1 MNPITKIFL
10 DGIPEPKRN
19 MFPMERVNNR
29 WRDGARLLSGFIN
42 MGNTCFLNSSLQC
55 LLHTPALYNIL
66 ITLNNNNRQD
76 QHKFDSLTA
85 LAKILRQSQNQ
96 GPKHPMRPAEVV
108 YNIKK
113 IGSHFMHGRQECAH
127 EFTRLF
133 MDSLL
138 RSSVNGKGK
147 LDKYEEATTLPHRI
161 FGGWT
166 RSRVTCMNCRHN
178 SDTYESFLDM
188 PLEIKVGSTTT

>member
-1 MNPITKIFL
+1 MLRYCRKYYITFEGYYVTFEGYYVTFL
-10 DGIPEPKRN
+10 
-19 MFPMERVNNR
+19 F
-29 WRDGARLLSGFIN
+29 S
-42 MGNTCFLNSSLQC
+42 
-55 LLHTPALYNIL
+55 
-66 ITLNNNNRQD
+66 D
-76 QHKFDSLTA
+76 QHKFDCLTA

-188 PLEIKVGSTTT
+188 PLEIKVCSRKTIT

>member
-1 MNPITKIFL
+1 MLRYCRKYYVTFVSYYVTFL
-10 DGIPEPKRN
+10 
-19 MFPMERVNNR
+19 F
-29 WRDGARLLSGFIN
+29 S
-42 MGNTCFLNSSLQC
+42 
-55 LLHTPALYNIL
+55 
-66 ITLNNNNRQD
+66 D
-76 QHKFDSLTA
+76 QHKFDCLTA

-166 RSRVTCMNCRHN
+166 RSRVTCMNCRHTN
-178 SDTYESFLDM
+178 CRHTTEFV
-188 PLEIKVGSTTT
+188 PLILS